1 MRFLDKPKVRTALV
15 SGGVSVNENISALTK
30 GVSVCSNQLVGCFSA
45 LSLLIAIFIFQVDIV
60 VGTPGRLESLIS
72 SGHLILKACRFFVLD
87 EADGLL
93 KQGYTDLINNLHRQ
107 IPKVTADGNR
117 LQMIVC
123 SATLH
128 DFDVK
133 KMAVRINSSLRI

>member
-1 MRFLDKPKVRTALV
+1 MFAYIELVELRFFLCGRHA
-15 SGGVSVNENISALTK
+15 
-30 GVSVCSNQLVGCFSA
+30 C
-45 LSLLIAIFIFQVDIV
+45 LIVILIFQVDIV

-72 SGHLILKACRFFVLD
+72 SGHLNLKACRFFVLD

-93 KQGYTDLINNLHRQ
+93 KQGYGDLINNLHRQ

-133 KMAVRINSSLRI
+133 KMAVRIVSLLFII

>member
-1 MRFLDKPKVRTALV
+1 M
-15 SGGVSVNENISALTK
+15 
-30 GVSVCSNQLVGCFSA
+30 
-45 LSLLIAIFIFQVDIV
+45 
-60 VGTPGRLESLIS
+60 ESLIS
-72 SGHLILKACRFFVLD
+72 SGHLNLKACRFFVLD

-93 KQGYTDLINNLHRQ
+93 KQGYCDLINNLHRQ
-107 IPKVTADGNR
+107 IPKVTVDGNR

-133 KMAVRINSSLRI
+133 KMAVIFFTMTAFLFSFKSWKFYWNIS